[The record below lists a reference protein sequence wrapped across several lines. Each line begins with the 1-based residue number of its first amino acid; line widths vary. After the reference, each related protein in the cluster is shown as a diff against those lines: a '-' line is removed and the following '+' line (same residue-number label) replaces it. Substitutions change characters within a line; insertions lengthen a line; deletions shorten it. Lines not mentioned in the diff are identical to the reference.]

1 MCQSVGCLGVG
12 VENNTIRQS
21 KYLEEVNDSALDVLK
36 GNSGDFTHHP
46 SVFTGFVDHI
56 IA

>member
-12 VENNTIRQS
+12 VENNTIRQN
-21 KYLEEVNDSALDVLK
+21 KYPEEVYDLALDILK
-36 GNSGDFTHHP
+36 GNSGDFTHL
-46 SVFTGFVDHI
+46 SVFTRPVYHA